1 MKKLS
6 GHSGCNVW
14 LMDEQG
20 SPFVR
25 KQSSSLP
32 YNMRLKRQF
41 IKQRKFCLSNIKTPA
56 IWGCGLNNGLFYFDM
71 EFIRGVSMSQYMD
84 SIKVEEIESLTS
96 LLFHSLQ
103 IKKGKKHISADKIF
117 KTKITSL
124 EKMLDKNIVIEKVLS
139 KLKHFDFSLVPYSAC
154 CGDLTLENIILSPE
168 GIYVIDLLD
177 SFYNSWMLDVAKIL
191 QDVDLYWSY
200 RDIQMSPILKRN
212 LLLAKDL
219 LHRKIF
225 ELENG
230 PEKLLTIYH
239 LLLLN
244 LLRIYPYSVDEKT
257 IKFLDKSCVVC
268 LQTIKKL
275 ERK

>member
-6 GHSGCNVW
+6 GHSGCSVW
-14 LMDEQG
+14 LMDNQG
-20 SPFVR
+20 KPFVR
-25 KQSSSLP
+25 KQSGSLP

-56 IWGCGLNNGLFYFDM
+56 ILGCGLNNGLFYFDM
-71 EFIRGVSMSQYMD
+71 EFIQGVPMSQYMD
-84 SIKVEEIESLTS
+84 NIKVGEIEHLIS

-103 IKKGKKHISADKIF
+103 IKKGKKYINADKIF
-117 KTKITSL
+117 KTKIASL
-124 EKMLDKNIVIEKVLS
+124 EKMLDKNGVIEKCLS
-139 KLKHFDFSLVPYSAC
+139 KLKYFNFSSVPYSAC

-177 SFYNSWMLDVAKIL
+177 SFYNSWMIDVAKLL
-191 QDVDLYWSY
+191 QDVDLYWAY
-200 RDIQMSPILKRN
+200 RDIQMSPVLKKN
-212 LLLAKDL
+212 LLLVKNL
-219 LHRKIF
+219 LSRKIF
-225 ELENG
+225 RLENG

-257 IKFLDKSCVVC
+257 IKFLDKSCIAC
-268 LQTIKKL
+268 LQTIKNW
-275 ERK
+275 R